1 MTQNKKDRSA
11 AAGHTHSRQLM
22 TFEIITRETPCPI
35 PLVVHVPHSSTIIP
49 ADIRPTFCLDDHELQ
64 RELLCMT
71 DWYTDRLFDPVL
83 ELGGTLF
90 VNRVSRLVVD
100 PERFPDDSREV
111 MATKGMGAVYTKTA
125 DGRALRTQMS
135 PEERTHLLE
144 AYFHPYAQV
153 FADLVSRML
162 DRHGRCLILDGHSFL
177 SVPLPYELDQRTDRP
192 HICLGTDDPP
202 PSGPLWG
209 ALGAPWVEKGV
220 KAEGH
225 APFAGTYV
233 PIGNWHTDQGVRSG
247 MMEIRRDLYMDEQ
260 TGADTP
266 GLHRI
271 RELVLRVIRTMG
283 KA

>member
-1 MTQNKKDRSA
+1 
-11 AAGHTHSRQLM
+11 M

-49 ADIRPTFCLDDHELQ
+49 ADIRPTFCLDDHKLQ

-192 HICLGTDDPP
+192 HICLGTDDMHTPE
-202 PSGPLWG
+202 SLVG
-209 ALGAPWVEKGV
+209 AIGDLCA
-220 KAEGH
+220 AEGFH
-225 APFAGTYV
+225 VERNRPFAGTYV
-233 PIGNWHTDQGVRSG
+233 PLRYWHTDPRVRSV
-247 MMEIRRDLYMDEQ
+247 MIEIRRDLYMDEQ